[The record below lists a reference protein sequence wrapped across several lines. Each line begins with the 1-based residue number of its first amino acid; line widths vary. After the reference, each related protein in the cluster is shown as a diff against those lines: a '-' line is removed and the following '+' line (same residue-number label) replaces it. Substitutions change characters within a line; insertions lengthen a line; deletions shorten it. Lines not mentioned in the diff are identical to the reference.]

1 LTEKLIYLYLS
12 KYLCFLKSLT
22 SHAFYFL
29 NLAFNTIMNFYFT
42 CNPTIKWINWVDFKI
57 SKLFLAFIVEL
68 EIGLISPQL
77 NFLCSSCYSFNALSS
92 PPSKFADGNL
102 PNTHDHAQS
111 SSLCAI
117 VSLCIWYISIMSI
130 PGNFNRQ
137 IILE

>member
-1 LTEKLIYLYLS
+1 MCLYIYLSSNLLPLMHS
-12 KYLCFLKSLT
+12 TFSIWHLIRL
-22 SHAFYFL
+22 L
-29 NLAFNTIMNFYFT
+29 NYELLFHMQS
-42 CNPTIKWINWVDFKI
+42 KWINWVDFKI
-57 SKLFLAFIVEL
+57 LKLFLAFIVEL